1 MEKVTKCGDI
11 LKLLNYAAGNG
22 ELQGVFST
30 LRRLST
36 VSRKTRSKKKM
47 LDFDKDIEII
57 SENESGIDT
66 VATGGYVRYREMR
79 ADWLTVTA

>member
-1 MEKVTKCGDI
+1 
-11 LKLLNYAAGNG
+11 
-22 ELQGVFST
+22 
-30 LRRLST
+30 
-36 VSRKTRSKKKM
+36 M